1 MGQVSI
7 SVFVRQPQESRL
19 QCVDD
24 NGKVS
29 LKPRIILL
37 PEFPSGLGDH
47 QLAIQIDYEDTAGET
62 PMADRVVAEQQFAIL
77 LTLWF
82 RGWSPL
88 SNPMQSDSVAV
99 SWGVSHGKRLRQK
112 LFESFRPEK
121 LTTSISSTTQQELPK
136 CCRFRCNGAPCRV
149 H

>member
-47 QLAIQIDYEDTAGET
+47 QLAIQIDYEDTAGKT
-62 PMADRVVAEQQFAIL
+62 PMADRIAAEQKFAIL
-77 LTLWF
+77 STFWF
-82 RGWSPL
+82 RGWSL
-88 SNPMQSDSVAV
+88 MADPMISIA
-99 SWGVSHGKRLRQK
+99 
-112 LFESFRPEK
+112 FRMK
-121 LTTSISSTTQQELPK
+121 FSK
-136 CCRFRCNGAPCRV
+136 
-149 H
+149 